1 MCGAQVN
8 YRYVIWRE
16 GYDVT
21 VHEERERMRRA
32 EDAVLRLLRLDERL
46 TPAEILRAAA
56 RDDFDRGEV
65 AAAIWRLAGV
75 RRVEI
80 TDDLHVRRV
89 S

>member
-1 MCGAQVN
+1 MSFPN
-8 YRYVIWRE
+8 E
-16 GYDVT
+16 GRQMT
-21 VHEERERMRRA
+21 VEEERERRRQA
-32 EDAVLRLLRLDERL
+32 EELVLRVLRFDRRV
-46 TPAEILRAAA
+46 TPADVLRAAA
-56 RDDFDRGEV
+56 HDGFDRGEI